1 MLCGM
6 PARWLRFCYSSDW
19 FVIYKCPPNMKR
31 ICTFLLFAIF
41 CGPVLIAQQIDDSL
55 RYAESI
61 WSMQKKAM
69 ILEKMDLTEA
79 EKSAFWPVYE
89 SYSNAIQY
97 LDMEYIRLLT
107 FTPEEKLTDK
117 KSNALTEHLLMNELL
132 LARTRKQ
139 YFKKF
144 RKALSPAQAGRFMQL
159 DNNFRTMIRLEAQ
172 KDSPT
177 LVSTANRAFSRN

>member
-1 MLCGM
+1 
-6 PARWLRFCYSSDW
+6 
-19 FVIYKCPPNMKR
+19 MKR
-31 ICTFLLFAIF
+31 ILAFLIYVIF
-41 CGPVLIAQQIDDSL
+41 FSPVLLAQQVDDSL

-61 WSMQKKAM
+61 WSMKKKAM

-107 FTPEEKLTDK
+107 FTPEQALTDK
-117 KSNALTEHLLMNELL
+117 KSFSLTEHLLSNELL
-132 LARTRKQ
+132 LAKTRKQ

-144 RKALSPAQAGRFMQL
+144 KKALSPAQAGKFMLL
-159 DNNFRTMIRLEAQ
+159 DNNFRTMIRLQAQ
-172 KDSPT
+172 EDAPPT
-177 LVSTANRAFSRN
+177 LITTANRVYSRN